1 MFLKFQ
7 EQDEHW
13 IPPYVEGQFD
23 DADEGSEISN
33 PDRPSTVPDA
43 DHNKIDQLIQ
53 KIETLIKQTQ
63 EALYDDNGLSNDP
76 QQVQYRP
83 ENLKKCRLISYLHM
97 YLTYI

>member
-1 MFLKFQ
+1 MSSLNSQEPMIKSRFLFLKFQ

-76 QQVQYRP
+76 QQVQ
-83 ENLKKCRLISYLHM
+83 
-97 YLTYI
+97 